1 MVAPP
6 SPSYRLIV
14 QPLLKSIG
22 RRFLLPNWLA
32 ITIDRW
38 IFAWRP
44 LDEAELAHEVCHVRQ
59 WQRYGFIGYIV
70 AYMRESVREKRAGK
84 DRYRDNRFEVEAR
97 AAEEAV
103 RRRETDAGDS

>member
-1 MVAPP
+1 M
-6 SPSYRLIV
+6 IV
-14 QPLLKSIG
+14 VPWLKRPG
-22 RRFLLPNWLA
+22 HYFLLPSWLA

-44 LDEAELAHEVCHVRQ
+44 LDDAELAHEVCHVRQ

-70 AYMRESVREKRAGK
+70 AYMRESAREKRLGK

-97 AAEEAV
+97 AAEDAV
-103 RRRETDAGDS
+103 RRRTVSQ